1 MAFSDESRRMN
12 RLKTPRKQNASRT
25 RDQYET
31 FPYPERR
38 AEDEDQRLIAGAPG
52 DWGEV
57 VNYVFG
63 GRDPGAN
70 GSPLRILVAGGGTG
84 DAVVML
90 AQQASDRGA
99 NAEIIYIDLS
109 TASRKIAESRVAR
122 RGLENVQFV
131 TGSFVDLA
139 AEYGPFDYIDCC
151 GVLHHLPDPDA
162 GLRALAQSLKP
173 GGGMGLMV
181 YATLGRT
188 GVYHMQEMMQRLSAE
203 AGGRARLETGKAL
216 FESLPP
222 TNWLKRNPFVNDHI
236 QGGDAGFYDLLLH
249 QQDRAYRVDEVYEFV
264 NQAGLRL
271 QSFVE
276 PLRYD
281 PVIYAAT
288 PAIRQQVANL
298 APQARHA
305 MAELLAGNITKHIFY
320 VVKAENK
327 TVVPAM
333 SLQGKKAV
341 VKTQLAA
348 KTGQAAA
355 AMIPYL
361 GRVDGAKLAASVAK
375 SGQVKINFNGFSVS
389 CNLPPASPAIISR
402 INGVRSLEDIR
413 QSFDPVPDGPS
424 YYAQVVALFSVLSAA
439 NLMFVRQ
446 PGG

>member
-1 MAFSDESRRMN
+1 MSR
-12 RLKTPRKQNASRT
+12 PRKPRTENTSRT

-38 AEDEDQRLIAGAPG
+38 AEEEDQRLIAGSPG

-57 VNYVFG
+57 VHYVFG
-63 GRDPGAN
+63 GRDPGAS
-70 GSPLRILVAGGGTG
+70 GEAIRILVAGGGTG
-84 DAVVML
+84 DALVML
-90 AQQASDRGA
+90 AQQAQDRGA

-109 TASRKIAESRVAR
+109 EASRKIAESRVAR
-122 RGLENVQFV
+122 RGLKNVTFV
-131 TGSFVDLA
+131 NGSFVDLA
-139 AEYGPFDYIDCC
+139 AQYGPFDYIDCC

-162 GLRALAQSLKP
+162 GLRALAQSLKA

-188 GVYHMQEMMQRLSAE
+188 GVYHMQEMMERLSAE
-203 AGGRARLETGKAL
+203 AGGRARLEMGKAL
-216 FESLPP
+216 FEGLPP

-249 QQDRAYRVDEVYEFV
+249 QQDRAYRVDEVYAFV
-264 NQAGLRL
+264 TQAGLRL

-281 PVIYAAT
+281 PVIYAAN
-288 PAIRQQVANL
+288 PAIRQQMAGL

-320 VVKAENK
+320 VVKGDSK

-333 SLQGKKAV
+333 KMQGAKAV
-341 VKTQLAA
+341 MNMPGNVGAS
-348 KTGQAAA
+348 G
-355 AMIPYL
+355 MIPYL

-375 SGQVKINFNGFSVS
+375 SAQIKINFNGFSVTS
-389 CNLPPASPAIISR
+389 KLPPASAAIISR
-402 INGVRSLEDIR
+402 IDGSRSFEDIR
-413 QSFDPVPDGPS
+413 QSFSPLPDAQPF
-424 YYAQVVALFSVLSAA
+424 YAQVVALFSVLSAA
-439 NLMFVRQ
+439 NLMFVRY
-446 PGG
+446 

>member
-1 MAFSDESRRMN
+1 MN
-12 RLKTPRKQNASRT
+12 RLKTPRKQNTSRT
-25 RDQYET
+25 RAQYET

-38 AEDEDQRLIAGAPG
+38 AEEEDQRLITGSPG

-57 VNYVFG
+57 VHYIFG
-63 GRDPGAN
+63 GRDPGAEGN
-70 GSPLRILVAGGGTG
+70 PIRILVAGGGTG
-84 DAVVML
+84 DALVML
-90 AQQASDRGA
+90 AQQAQDRGA
-99 NAEIIYIDLS
+99 NAEIVYIDLS
-109 TASRKIAESRVAR
+109 EASRKIAQSRIAR
-122 RGLENVQFV
+122 RGLENVTFV

-139 AEYGPFDYIDCC
+139 ADYGPFDYIDCC

-264 NQAGLRL
+264 KQAGLRL

-276 PLRYD
+276 PMRYD
-281 PVIYAAT
+281 PEIYAT
-288 PAIRQQVANL
+288 DPAIRKQVAAL

-320 VVKAENK
+320 VLKADNK
-327 TVVPAM
+327 TAVPAM
-333 SLQGKKAV
+333 TLQDQKAV
-341 VKTQLAA
+341 VKPRKDANA
-348 KTGQAAA
+348 RQAAA
-355 AMIPYL
+355 GLIPYL
-361 GRVDGAKLAASVAK
+361 GRIDGARLAASVAK
-375 SGQVKINFNGFSVS
+375 SGQIKINFNGFSVS
-389 CNLPPASPAIISR
+389 CKLPPASPAIISR
-402 INGVRSLEDIR
+402 IDGVKTFEDIR
-413 QSFDPVPDGPS
+413 QSFVPVPDAPS
-424 YYAQVVALFSVLSAA
+424 FYAQIVALFSVLSAA

-446 PGG
+446 PGGKDL